1 MQNVT
6 ELRNQLAEV
15 FADLRAGNIEHK
27 NAAELANLA
36 GKMINSAKTQLEYYA
51 QREETPNIPFLSE
64 SNNGNT

>member
-6 ELRNQLAEV
+6 QLRDQLSEV
-15 FADLRAGNIEHK
+15 FADLRAGNIEYK

-36 GKMINSAKTQLEYYA
+36 GKMISSAKTQLEYYA

-64 SNNGNT
+64 QCND